1 MAFLFGWRLLDTGEW
16 SRFCYAVVRFGFS
29 GFQRSR
35 VADSAFVK
43 IASGDLMGNRIS
55 MRRRWQRSFILIA
68 CVRNRMHC
76 WACSSTVEQGTHN
89 PLVLG
94 SNPGG
99 PTKELPNGH
108 AAMRRGRF
116 LFLSNSL
123 PDLRRL
129 GKRHRASFAVIR
141 RHLESYGCICVHLA
155 KLRTLRSGRDAP
167 RIADMASE
175 NALCVTIPLKFF
187 CRGCFA

>member
-1 MAFLFGWRLLDTGEW
+1 MFGWRLLDTGEW
-16 SRFCYAVVRFGFS
+16 SRFCHVAVRFGLC

-68 CVRNRMHC
+68 CVRNRVHC

-99 PTKELPNGH
+99 PTKNLRNGH
-108 AAMRRGRF
+108 AALRRGRF
-116 LFLSNSL
+116 LFLPNSL
-123 PDLRRL
+123 PDLGRL
-129 GKRHRASFAVIR
+129 GKRHRASFAVISNHMTTSAFMPRHIRGRCASAEACRPLRLGVGGAMRAACRTGVSCR
-141 RHLESYGCICVHLA
+141 RGLA
-155 KLRTLRSGRDAP
+155 
-167 RIADMASE
+167 
-175 NALCVTIPLKFF
+175 
-187 CRGCFA
+187 

>member
-1 MAFLFGWRLLDTGEW
+1 MVGWRLLDTGEW

-68 CVRNRMHC
+68 CVRNRMQY

-99 PTKELPNGH
+99 PTKNFRTAP
-108 AAMRRGRF
+108 AA
-116 LFLSNSL
+116 
-123 PDLRRL
+123 LRR
-129 GKRHRASFAVIR
+129 AVFFSCRTVCQTSGGLESGIA
-141 RHLESYGCICVHLA
+141 RHLRSSGDISNHMVTSACIW
-155 KLRTLRSGRDAP
+155 RS
-167 RIADMASE
+167 
-175 NALCVTIPLKFF
+175 
-187 CRGCFA
+187 